1 MNRNT
6 YQIPRR
12 TFLKGAGVS
21 LAVPFLDIMS
31 PAVSYAKAKA
41 VAAPVRFRNRPAWRQ
56 RESAAVGAAHGDS
69 KALAQ

>member
-1 MNRNT
+1 MTRSA

-12 TFLKGAGVS
+12 TFLRGAGVS

-41 VAAPVRFRNRPAWRQ
+41 ATDPVRLCVLYRVA
-56 RESAAVGAAHGDS
+56 G
-69 KALAQ
+69 

>member
-21 LAVPFLDIMS
+21 LALPFLDIMS

-41 VAAPVRFRNRPAWRQ
+41 KVAAPPVRLC
-56 RESAAVGAAHGDS
+56 VLYKG
-69 KALAQ
+69 